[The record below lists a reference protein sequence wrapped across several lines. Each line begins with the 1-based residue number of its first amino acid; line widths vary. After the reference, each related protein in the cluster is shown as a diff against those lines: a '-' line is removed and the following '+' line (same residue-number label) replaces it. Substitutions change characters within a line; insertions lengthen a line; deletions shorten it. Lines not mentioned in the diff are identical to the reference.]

1 MSTPT
6 LSIIKRMDA
15 IPENTPI
22 GTEVAY
28 VEALDNDVPVGV
40 TLTVGSQLAQY
51 YYGAF
56 IGTEWYEDDYFV
68 LLDNKIITNTEF
80 DFDDPSFEFYSFE
93 VYASGYGNS
102 NPPRAWTTFHVSD
115 VMEAIKG
122 TASDDILR
130 GGIGADKIIGRSG
143 NDKLNGLYNDDVLYG
158 GLGRDTLAGGT
169 GEDTFL
175 YKSIHES
182 TVSNFDTIVTWDHT
196 GKNKPMDL
204 IDLSAIDA
212 NTKMS
217 GNQDFAWLGGKE
229 FTGHAGELRYE
240 RGASTTMIYA
250 DVDGDGKA
258 DMAIRLGNS
267 VQLYAGDF
275 EL

>member
-1 MSTPT
+1 MSKPT

-28 VEALDNDVPVGV
+28 VEALEDGVPVDV
-40 TLTVGSQLAQY
+40 SLAIGDQYSQY

-56 IGTEWYEDDYFV
+56 IGEELYERDYFN
-68 LLDNKIITNTEF
+68 LIGNKIVTNTELDYDDR
-80 DFDDPSFEFYSFE
+80 DFELFFFSI
-93 VYASGYGNS
+93 YATQYGNS
-102 NPPRAWTTFHVSD
+102 SPPSASTNFYISD

-143 NDKLNGLYNDDVLYG
+143 NDILNGLYNDDVLYG

-175 YKSIHES
+175 YKSVRES
-182 TVSNFDTIVTWDHT
+182 TVSNFDTILTWDHT

-212 NTKMS
+212 NTKVS
-217 GNQDFAWLGGKE
+217 GNQDFAWLGARE

-240 RGASTTMIYA
+240 RGEHTTMIYA
-250 DVDGDGKA
+250 DVNGDTKA

-267 VQLYAGDF
+267 VRLYAGDF